1 VLRFAPT
8 GRKGVGMPPVPTLT
22 RANSGWLW
30 RAAASVAIGLAAL
43 FLVACGGEEE
53 PSPTG
58 SELAERWLRA
68 GEESTAGVAVY
79 ERALPPYF
87 VDLLNPDRDADTP
100 EEDLIAFPVH
110 PEGELLGSY
119 LLRRVDG
126 SQITWL
132 FYDVPESSVG
142 DTMDVVSGQLDASP
156 WQVLSRS
163 GSRSNRILGFEN
175 TRNEDITGNAIV
187 EPVAQSEE
195 FTLVVERDDEEVTLT
210 LPRAASVPLI
220 EASYNNGL
228 LVEDVFP
235 GFAQDAGLQEG
246 DQIVRV
252 GETEVS
258 DAQDLHRA
266 LQGLNSGAGTVS
278 LLYLIQFAPP
288 PQVEPPPFVTADGLA
303 LPSEFPAQEAWDG
316 LLLDS
321 YEVSRDAS
329 GRYFFAAL
337 FSEDTPTAV
346 ANVVRDGLQAAG
358 WEITS
363 DEAAGFGTNL
373 EYVHEDDGL
382 VGVASIDESALDETL
397 TQVLVQ
403 IQTAPA
409 Q

>member
-1 VLRFAPT
+1 MPRVLTFSMST
-8 GRKGVGMPPVPTLT
+8 GRRVVS
-22 RANSGWLW
+22 RSLW
-30 RAAASVAIGLAAL
+30 RVAASVAFGLAAL
-43 FLVACGGEEE
+43 FLVSCDSEEE
-53 PSPTG
+53 PAPTG

-68 GEESTAGVAVY
+68 GEESTAGVAVF

-100 EEDLIAFPVH
+100 EDDLIAFPVH

-126 SQITWL
+126 SQTAWL
-132 FYDVPESSVG
+132 FYDVPESTIG
-142 DTMDVVSGQLDASP
+142 DTMDVVSSQLDASP

-163 GSRSNRILGFEN
+163 GSRSNRILGFES
-175 TRNEDITGNAIV
+175 TRNEDITGNAIT
-187 EPVAQSEE
+187 EAIAQSED
-195 FTLVVERDDEEVTLT
+195 FTVVVERDEAEVTLT
-210 LPRAASVPLI
+210 VARAAAVPLL
-220 EASYNNGL
+220 EASYNDA
-228 LVEDVFP
+228 LVVEEVFP
-235 GFAQDAGLQEG
+235 GFAQSAGLQEG
-246 DQIVRV
+246 DQILRI

-258 DAQDLHRA
+258 NARDLHRA
-266 LQGLNSGAGTVS
+266 LQGLNPASGSVS
-278 LLYLIQFAPP
+278 LLYLISFAPP
-288 PQVEPPPFVTADGLA
+288 LQVEAPPFVTSDGLT
-303 LPSEFPAQEAWDG
+303 LPSDFPTQEAWDG

-346 ANVVRDGLQAAG
+346 ANQVRDGLQAAG

-373 EYVHEDDGL
+373 EYTHEADGL
-382 VGVASIDESALDETL
+382 VGVASIDESRLDDSL

-403 IQTAPA
+403 IQTAPP

>member
-1 VLRFAPT
+1 
-8 GRKGVGMPPVPTLT
+8 MPPVPTLT
-22 RANSGWLW
+22 RVRLRSLW
-30 RAAASVAIGLAAL
+30 RVAAAAALGLAAL
-43 FLVACGGEEE
+43 FLVSCDSDAE
-53 PSPTG
+53 PAPIG

-100 EEDLIAFPVH
+100 EDDLIAFPVH

-126 SQITWL
+126 SHTAWL
-132 FYDVPESSVG
+132 FYDVPESTIG
-142 DTMDVVSGQLDASP
+142 ETMDVVGSQLDASP
-156 WQVLSRS
+156 WQVIARS
-163 GSRSNRILGFEN
+163 GNRSNRVLGFES
-175 TRNEDITGNAIV
+175 TRNEDITGNAV
-187 EPVAQSEE
+187 AEPTAQSED
-195 FTLVVERDDEEVTLT
+195 FTVVVEREDAEVTLT
-210 LPRAASVPLI
+210 IARAASVPLI

-228 LVEDVFP
+228 VVEEVFP
-235 GFAQDAGLQEG
+235 GFARSAGLQEG
-246 DQIVRV
+246 DQILRV

-258 DAQDLHRA
+258 DARSLHRA
-266 LQGLNSGAGTVS
+266 LQGLNSGTGNVA
-278 LLYLIQFAPP
+278 LLYLISFAPP
-288 PQVEPPPFVTADGLA
+288 LQVEAPPFVTTSDLA
-303 LPSEFPAQEAWDG
+303 LPSDFPTQEAWDG
-316 LLLDS
+316 LVVDS

-346 ANVVRDGLQAAG
+346 ASQVRDGLEAAG

-363 DEAAGFGTNL
+363 DQAAGFGTNL
-373 EYVHEDDGL
+373 EYTHEADGL
-382 VGVASIDESALDETL
+382 VGVASIDESALDDSL

-403 IQTAPA
+403 IQTAPP

>member
-1 VLRFAPT
+1 MLRFAPI

-22 RANSGWLW
+22 RVTSRWLW
-30 RAAASVAIGLAAL
+30 RTAAGVAFGLAAL
-43 FLVACGGEEE
+43 LLVGCESEEE
-53 PSPTG
+53 PAPTG

-110 PEGELLGSY
+110 PEGDLLGSY

-132 FYDVPESSVG
+132 FYDVPASTIG
-142 DTMDVVSGQLDASP
+142 DTLEVVSGQLDASP

-163 GSRSNRILGFEN
+163 GSRSNRVLGFES
-175 TRNEDITGNAIV
+175 TRNEDITGNAIL
-187 EPVAQSEE
+187 EPVAQSED
-195 FTLVVERDDEEVTLT
+195 FALVVERDDAEVTLT
-210 LPRAASVPLI
+210 IPRAATVPLI
-220 EASYNNGL
+220 EAAYNDA
-228 LVEDVFP
+228 LVVETVLP
-235 GFAQDAGLQEG
+235 GFAREAGLQEG
-246 DQIVRV
+246 DQILRV
-252 GETEVS
+252 EETEVS
-258 DAQDLHRA
+258 DAQDLHLA
-266 LQGLNSGAGTVS
+266 LQDLNSGAGTVA

-288 PQVEPPPFVTADGLA
+288 LQVEEPPFVTASDLT
-303 LPSEFPAQEAWDG
+303 LPADFPAQEAWDG
-316 LLLDS
+316 LTLDS
-321 YEVSRDAS
+321 YEASRDSS

-337 FSEDTPTAV
+337 FSEDSPTSV
-346 ANVVRDGLQAAG
+346 AGGVRDALEAGG

-363 DEAAGFGTNL
+363 DQAAGFGTDL
-373 EYVHEDDGL
+373 EYLHEGDGL
-382 VGVASIDESALDETL
+382 IGVASINESALDDTL

-403 IQTAPA
+403 IQSAPP